1 MMTWISSWEAR
12 EIQPESL
19 ADLENFNWEQ
29 KTLALIKHFE
39 WFSPNAFWDYKQ
51 WTHWYWTKAEWP
63 WDIITKERA
72 TKELQKK
79 VNTEFNLNKYISSEV
94 MDKLWDNQKAAL
106 TSFIFNLWSW
116 KLNSFQTL
124 LNKYP
129 DTANQ
134 IANKMQRYNKAGW
147 NILKWL
153 VSRRKTETK
162 LFLTDDKKTDTKN
175 REV

>member
-1 MMTWISSWEAR
+1 
-12 EIQPESL
+12 
-19 ADLENFNWEQ
+19 
-29 KTLALIKHFE
+29 
-39 WFSPNAFWDYKQ
+39 
-51 WTHWYWTKAEWP
+51 
-63 WDIITKERA
+63 
-72 TKELQKK
+72 
-79 VNTEFNLNKYISSEV
+79 